1 MKTNLF
7 LLTMLAGTLPLASCD
22 KNNPADELP
31 GPQPPAVSTQAE
43 AALKAKYPA
52 ATNVVWQTK
61 QGYVVAHDRD
71 GYSFRGASRSRADG
85 L

>member
-43 AALKAKYPA
+43 AALNELRNGISDFSARLG
-52 ATNVVWQTK
+52 NRLL
-61 QGYVVAHDRD
+61 GN
-71 GYSFRGASRSRADG
+71 S
-85 L
+85 